1 MAPTSGDQAVPN
13 TSIHAAVAS
22 LRGVVNA
29 WNVRRNQIPSAD
41 ERRELHTGVGG
52 PDQPRL
58 AVWRVWS
65 PAGKN
70 DVYFGARGVGTQGR
84 KGMTNERTSNPMLWA
99 TIAIAILLAASA
111 VVGLVRPATYAKA
124 TLYTSAGA
132 MGSDLVDLFV
142 VVPVLLISGI
152 KGYRGS
158 VAARLVWLGAQG
170 YLLYNFVLYAFGVH
184 FNVMSL
190 VYWATL
196 SLCLWATI
204 FSLPFIPLEQ
214 IAQAYGPRAPRKTTA
229 ILLLVMTALFAAVDL
244 GEDIPA
250 LLAGRTPQSVTQV
263 NLPVSFIHALDLMFL
278 LPGMCVTAYL
288 LLRRKPSGYALAP
301 AFLALLAIMNMELA
315 VLMVVMAL
323 KGVFGMS
330 YPMII
335 SFVVFG
341 AGFAILLWMYF
352 RSAGRA
358 AWAVAAK

>member
-1 MAPTSGDQAVPN
+1 MA
-13 TSIHAAVAS
+13 
-22 LRGVVNA
+22 
-29 WNVRRNQIPSAD
+29 NQ
-41 ERRELHTGVGG
+41 R
-52 PDQPRL
+52 
-58 AVWRVWS
+58 
-65 PAGKN
+65 
-70 DVYFGARGVGTQGR
+70 
-84 KGMTNERTSNPMLWA
+84 TNNPMLWT
-99 TIAIAILLAASA
+99 TIAIAILLAVTA
-111 VVGLVRPATYAKA
+111 VVGIFHPATYAKGTA
-124 TLYTSAGA
+124 YTSAGA
-132 MGSDLVDLFV
+132 MGSDLVDLLV

-158 VAARLVWLGAQG
+158 VAARLVWLGTQG
-170 YLLYNFVLYAFGVH
+170 YLLYNFVLYAFGVS

-214 IAQAYGPRAPRKTTA
+214 IAQTYSPRAPRKTTA
-229 ILLLVMTALFAAVDL
+229 ILLLVMTTIFALVDL

-250 LLAGRTPQSVTQV
+250 LLAGRTPQSVIQV

-278 LPGMCVTAYL
+278 LPGMCITAYL
-288 LLRRKPSGYALAP
+288 LFRRKPTGYALAP
-301 AFLALLAIMNMELA
+301 AFLALLAIMNIELA

-352 RSAGRA
+352 RSARKA
-358 AWAVAAK
+358 TWAVAAR